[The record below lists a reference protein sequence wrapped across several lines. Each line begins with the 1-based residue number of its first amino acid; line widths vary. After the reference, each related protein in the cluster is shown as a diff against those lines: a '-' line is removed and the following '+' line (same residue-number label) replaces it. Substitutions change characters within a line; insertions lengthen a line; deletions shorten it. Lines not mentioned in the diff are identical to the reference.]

1 MGPIEI
7 VKKQSK
13 IKEFNPV
20 QNLAVECGLLKGN
33 NLVVSSPTAS
43 GKTIIAELAIINNWK
58 KRKGKSIYIV
68 PLRALAY
75 EKFEDFKEKY
85 TEFGLKIGVST
96 GDFDSASEYL
106 ADKDVV
112 ILTSEKLDSL
122 IRHRAKWL
130 SEISLVVTDETHL
143 LTDSNRGPTLEIVLT
158 ILKENLSPQ
167 ILALSATISNSD
179 ELAEWLNAKLVLSD
193 YRPVP
198 LKKGIFFDKKLIFE
212 DETKEVEC
220 SDVISIVK
228 KVVKKGKQVLIFLST
243 RRNAESLAEKLSLEF
258 PLIEGD
264 TAKKILNTFETPT
277 KQCMKLANCLRHGIA
292 FHHAGLI
299 DKQRIKIEKDFRA
312 NKIKVICATTTL
324 AAGLNLP
331 AFLVIIRDVKRFS
344 DGYSQYIPNLEV
356 QQMCIPGDS
365 KVLFEDGEEVE
376 IEKVVKN
383 KINKKVVTFDG
394 KEYQSNKILKYYKR
408 EAEKLIIIKTNIGK
422 ELRLTKEHPVFIKNK
437 GWVKANNIEIGDKIS
452 IYNYESI
459 KHKKLP
465 FFFEFLPADKVY
477 TIGIGK
483 LIEKAKNKLNI
494 TEKELAKRFGYNYKI
509 SYHYKNNL
517 KAMPLWLTKKLCKI
531 LEYDKTKM
539 SKIIKEVKTA
549 YGAKIKIPKRIQ
561 PDFLWLAGIIAT
573 EGNLN
578 KQTKNNSLFIKLRI
592 FNTNIKI
599 INKAKRILS
608 SFGLKPKIY
617 RYNDCYYLEICSTLL
632 SRILNKHFGIPYNN
646 KTTSVNV
653 PSILYSADPKLIGSY
668 LSGVFDGDGN
678 YHNGRILFVS
688 SSKKFAFGLQDLLL
702 RLKILSKISA
712 DSTILKTTIRGKEVL
727 FNKPKYYVTF
737 YKHSYINQFGKYV
750 KPVKYKIPNKKY
762 SKYHNINKYFDKKEK
777 LYFANV
783 IEIKEVKKKIPV
795 YNLEIEENN
804 NYFVSSFLVHNC
816 GRAGRP
822 KYDKSGLALLI
833 AKNETEATELVNRYL
848 LGEIEPIVS
857 KLSLEPVLRM
867 HILSLIA
874 TEVVH
879 SREKLF
885 NFFKKTFFGYRFGT
899 GIEIQIKIQEILE
912 ELEEYGFLNLKKFRA
927 TRIGKRV
934 SELYLDPLS
943 AHIILNSLEKAS
955 LKTKDIFYLQIISS
969 CFEIYP
975 KLRVKN
981 NEAADIEDFIAKNKK
996 YFLMEV
1002 PDPWEY
1008 EYELFL
1014 QSLKTAKLLYEWIS
1028 EKTEEQ
1034 LLEKY
1039 GITPGELYTKTTN
1052 AEWLLYAAEEFAKLN
1067 KNRKIAK
1074 ELKKLQLRMKNGIK
1088 EELLDLIRLKG
1099 IGRIKARKLY
1109 NAGIKSVGDIKKN
1122 KIIAEKLI
1130 GKKTLEKIIGKILP

>member
-1 MGPIEI
+1 MEPIEI

-20 QNLAVECGLLKGN
+20 QKLALESGLLKGN

-43 GKTIIAELAIINNWK
+43 GKTIIAELAIVNNWI
-58 KRKGKSIYIV
+58 KRRGKSIYIV

-75 EKFEDFKEKY
+75 EKFEEFKEKY
-85 TEFGLKIGVST
+85 EKIGLKIGVST
-96 GDFDSASEYL
+96 GDFDSTSEYL
-106 ADKDVV
+106 GEKDVV

-122 IRHRAKWL
+122 IRHKASWL
-130 SEISLVVTDETHL
+130 SEISLVIADETHL
-143 LTDSNRGPTLEIVLT
+143 LTDTTRGPTLEIVLT
-158 ILKENLSPQ
+158 LLKENLSPQ
-167 ILALSATISNSD
+167 ILALSATISNCD
-179 ELAEWLNAKLVLSD
+179 ELAEWLNAELVLSD

-212 DETKEVEC
+212 DEIKEVEC
-220 SDVISIVK
+220 FDLISIVK
-228 KVVKKGKQVLIFLST
+228 KVVEKGKQVLIFLST
-243 RRNAESLAEKLSLEF
+243 RRNAESLAEKLSLEL
-258 PLIEGD
+258 PLTDGD
-264 TAKKILNTFETPT
+264 IAKKILNTFETPT
-277 KQCMKLANCLRHGIA
+277 KQCIKLASCLRHGVA

-299 DKQRIKIEKDFRA
+299 NKQRTEIEKSFRE

-331 AFLVIIRDVKRFS
+331 AFLVIIRDVKRYS
-344 DGYSQYIPNLEV
+344 DGYSQYIPNLEA

-394 KEYQSNKILKYYKR
+394 KE
-408 EAEKLIIIKTNIGK
+408 
-422 ELRLTKEHPVFIKNK
+422 LRLTKEHPVFIKNK
-437 GWVKANNIEIGDKIS
+437 GWVKANNIKIGDKIS
-452 IYNYESI
+452 ICNYESI

-477 TIGIGK
+477 TIKTGE

-539 SKIIKEVKTA
+539 SEIIKEVKTA
-549 YGAKIKIPKRIQ
+549 YGTKIRIPKRIQ

-573 EGNLN
+573 DGNLN
-578 KQTKNNSLFIKLRI
+578 KQTKNNSVFIKLRI
-592 FNTNIKI
+592 FNTDIKI

-617 RYNDCYYLEICSTLL
+617 KYNDCYYLEICSTLL
-632 SRILNKHFGIPYNN
+632 SRILNEHFGIPYNN

-712 DSTILKTTIRGKEVL
+712 DSTILKTKIRDKEVL
-727 FNKPKYYVTF
+727 FNKPKYYITF

-762 SKYHNINKYFDKKEK
+762 SNNINKYFGKKEK

-848 LGEIEPIVS
+848 LGEIEPIDS

-867 HILSLIA
+867 HILSLIS
-874 TEVVH
+874 TEFVH
-879 SREKLF
+879 SMDKLL
-885 NFFKKTFFGYRFGT
+885 NFFKKTFFGYTFGT
-899 GIEIQIKIQEILE
+899 DIELQIKIKEILE
-912 ELEEYGFLNLKKFRA
+912 QLERFGFLNLKEFRA

-934 SELYLDPLS
+934 AELYLDPLS
-943 AHIILNSLEKAS
+943 AHRIINSLDRVS
-955 LKTKDIFYLQIISS
+955 LKTEDLFYLQVISHCS
-969 CFEIYP
+969 ELYP
-975 KLRVKN
+975 LLKVKR
-981 NEAADIEDFIAKNKK
+981 NEMSDIEDFIAKNEKN
-996 YFLMEV
+996 FLEDV
-1002 PDPWEY
+1002 PEFFDY

-1014 QSLKTAKLLYEWIS
+1014 SSIKTAKLLNDWIS
-1028 EKTEEQ
+1028 EKTEDY

-1052 AEWLLYAAEEFAKLN
+1052 AQWLLYAAEEFAKL
-1067 KNRKIAK
+1067 KGNRKIAK
-1074 ELKKLQLRMKNGIK
+1074 ELRKLELRMKNGIK
-1088 EELLDLIRLKG
+1088 EELLDLIRIKG
-1099 IGRIKARKLY
+1099 IGRVKARRLY
-1109 NAGIKSVGDIKKN
+1109 NSGIKKVCDLR
-1122 KIIAEKLI
+1122 KIDRLTAERLI
-1130 GKKTLEKIIGKILP
+1130 GKKTLQKILGK